1 MIIIKLDIKKVCYIL
16 YRMAIQLN
24 AANYQQL
31 VDSISGL
38 FAAGGISGVTISIYE
53 DATATT
59 FLTDS
64 LGNPINSLLVYK
76 TVLTPTVQ
84 NAEGNTIIGNITIT
98 FNGDSE
104 YVAIDQGSSAW
115 YVLSTKSYR

>member
-1 MIIIKLDIKKVCYIL
+1 
-16 YRMAIQLN
+16 MAIQLN

-31 VDSISGL
+31 VDSIRDL
-38 FAAGGISGVTISIYE
+38 FAAGGISGVTMSIYN
-53 DATATT
+53 DAAATS

-98 FNGDSE
+98 FNGGTE